1 MNLDIR
7 LPIALLFSLFSLIGT
22 LLIAY
27 GGWAGA
33 PASGPAAG
41 FNVDAW
47 WGTCLLA
54 FGLFM
59 WWLAR
64 R

>member
-7 LPIALLFSLFSLIGT
+7 LPIALLFSLIGT

-41 FNVDAW
+41 FNVDA
-47 WGTCLLA
+47 
-54 FGLFM
+54 
-59 WWLAR
+59 
-64 R
+64 